1 MNNVLYDS
9 PALTNAA
16 VVYNMGFIRA
26 PISDNEKSLSMNV
39 STLDGSTSSHLHLH
53 LFVPKKL
60 LFFGLRETMKILNAP
75 MIYSDSCSKNFN
87 H

>member
-26 PISDNEKSLSMNV
+26 PISDNGKSLSISV

-53 LFVPKKL
+53 LFVPKN
-60 LFFGLRETMKILNAP
+60 FFYL
-75 MIYSDSCSKNFN
+75 D
-87 H
+87 

>member
-9 PALTNAA
+9 PANIANAA

-26 PISDNEKSLSMNV
+26 PISDNGKSLSMNV

-53 LFVPKKL
+53 LFVLKKY
-60 LFFGLRETMKILNAP
+60 FYLN
-75 MIYSDSCSKNFN
+75 
-87 H
+87 